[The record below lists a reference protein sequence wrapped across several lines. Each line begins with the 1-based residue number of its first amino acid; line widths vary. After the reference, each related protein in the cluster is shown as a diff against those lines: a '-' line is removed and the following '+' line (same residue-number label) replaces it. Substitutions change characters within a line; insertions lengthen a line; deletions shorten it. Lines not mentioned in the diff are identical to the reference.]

1 MDSRINIALV
11 GFGRFGKKYFQCLKK
26 SKRFNL
32 KAIYRK
38 KKLTNKKFSK
48 LTNSDLKK
56 NRIKGA
62 IICTPLDTHFKLSKI
77 FIKNKIPI
85 ILEKPAAKNLTE
97 IKKLIELSY
106 KNKSTVLVNHSDLYN
121 KNFKNLIKNVKLIGK
136 IRYIE
141 ARFGKFSSN
150 YKDKDYLPAKDWL
163 PHPIALILTIIKKI
177 KKISIISNKINFKKL
192 SIFQK
197 IVLSFEAENKIKGK
211 IYFSNT
217 SRKKNRILLIHGSN
231 GILNYDGYFTKNNFI
246 KTKVKIDSRKNLLSP
261 MENIL
266 EIFYKAINGKKFYSD
281 LKMSYEIEKI
291 LEKIKKE

>member
-32 KAIYRK
+32 KVIYRK
-38 KKLTNKKFSK
+38 KKLTNKKFRK

-56 NRIKGA
+56 NKIKAA
-62 IICTPLDTHFKLSKI
+62 IICTPLNTHFKLSKL

-97 IKKLIELSY
+97 IKILIELSY

-121 KNFKNLIKNVKLIGK
+121 ENFKNLIKNVKLIGK

-163 PHPIALILTIIKKI
+163 PHPIALILTVIKKI
-177 KKISIISNKINFKKL
+177 KNIRIITNKINFKKL

-197 IVLSFEAENKIKGK
+197 TVLSFEAENKIKGK
-211 IYFSNT
+211 ICFSNT
-217 SRKKNRILLIHGSN
+217 LRKKNRILLIHGSN
-231 GILNYDGYFTKNNFI
+231 GILNYDGYFSKNNFI
-246 KTKVKIDSRKNLLSP
+246 KTKVKIDTRKNLLSP

-266 EIFYKAINGKKFYSD
+266 EIFYKAINRKRFYSD